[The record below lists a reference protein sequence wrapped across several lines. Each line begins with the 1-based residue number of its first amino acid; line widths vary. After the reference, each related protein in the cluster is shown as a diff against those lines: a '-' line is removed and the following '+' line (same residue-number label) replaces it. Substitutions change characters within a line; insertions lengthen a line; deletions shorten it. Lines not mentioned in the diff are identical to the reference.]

1 LNSIIEVKDLCFDY
15 DGVPVLKNVNF
26 NIEDGTFISIIG
38 PNGSGK
44 TTLLKN
50 ISSILSPTSGKVDI
64 KGKDVRCY
72 KRRELAKYIAFVP
85 QNTNTDFEFT
95 IMDIVLMGRSPY
107 LGIFQSET
115 EKDIKIA
122 TDAMLMTNVLE
133 LKDKKITEIS
143 GGERQR
149 VIIACA
155 LAQTPEI
162 ILLDEPVSNLDIQHQ
177 VDVLSILKKQNRE
190 NNMTV
195 VTVLHD
201 LNLAAEYSD
210 IIMLLK
216 DGRLIKSGTPED
228 VITLDSI
235 KSAYNADVYMMQ
247 NPVSG
252 RPHVIPISKF

>member
-1 LNSIIEVKDLCFDY
+1 MKPIIDVRNLEFSYGEK
-15 DGVPVLKNVNF
+15 PVLN
-26 NIEDGTFISIIG
+26 NINLSIDEGTFVSIIG

-50 ISSILSPTSGKVDI
+50 MSGVLNPVSGNISF
-64 KGKDVRCY
+64 KGKEIRKY
-72 KRRELAKYIAFVP
+72 KKRELARHLAFVS
-85 QNTNTDFEFT
+85 QNTQVDFNFT
-95 IMDIVLMGRSPY
+95 VMDIVLMGRAPY
-107 LGIFQSET
+107 MGPFESET
-115 EKDIKIA
+115 VKDMEIAEKV
-122 TDAMLMTNVLE
+122 MSMTNIYE
-133 LKDKKITEIS
+133 LKNKKITEIS

-155 LAQTPEI
+155 LAQTPEV

-177 VDVLSILKKQNRE
+177 VDVLGILKKLNRE

-201 LNLAAEYSD
+201 LNLAAEFSD

-216 DGRLIKSGTPED
+216 EGKMLYSGTPFE
-228 VITLDSI
+228 VITVSNI
-235 KSAYNADVYMMQ
+235 ENAYKTSVFMTK

-252 RPHVIPISKF
+252 NPHIIPIFKV